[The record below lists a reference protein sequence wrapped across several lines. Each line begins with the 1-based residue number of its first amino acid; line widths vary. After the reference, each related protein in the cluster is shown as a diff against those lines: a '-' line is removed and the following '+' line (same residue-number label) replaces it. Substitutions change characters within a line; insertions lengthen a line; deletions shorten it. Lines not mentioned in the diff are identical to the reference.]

1 MATDVTLS
9 VDLIAATVFHL
20 PDSVGVSWSADQGVS
35 DAEALIE
42 FAGRACYE
50 TFDRP
55 NPRTAQT
62 DAYIRHVMEVGHLAL
77 LEHATATVY
86 VRGLSRSA
94 AHEFVRH
101 RHFSFSQLSQRF
113 VPSEESAVVVPPLI
127 AKDPELLSLFL
138 QTVDESRFAYQEI
151 LAALEDKLGEE
162 PNALLRKKQARQAA
176 RAILPN
182 ATESRLVATANYRA
196 WRHFIAM
203 RATEHADVEIRTLAV
218 ACLRL
223 LQEQAPTVF
232 GDFDI
237 TRLAD
242 GSEMAASP
250 MVLDI

>member
-1 MATDVTLS
+1 MATEVSLS
-9 VDLIAATVFHL
+9 VDLIAATSFSL
-20 PDSVGVSWSADQGVS
+20 PEGVGTPWVVDPEAT

-55 NPRTAQT
+55 NPRTAHT

-86 VRGLSRSA
+86 IRGLSRSA

-127 AKDPELLSLFL
+127 AKDPELNSLFL
-138 QTVDESRFAYQEI
+138 RTVDESRFAYQEI
-151 LAALEDKLGEE
+151 LNALEDKLAEE

-182 ATESRLVATANYRA
+182 AAESRLVATANYRA

-218 ACLRL
+218 SCLRL
-223 LQEQAPTVF
+223 LQRQAPAVF

-237 TRLAD
+237 SPLSD
-242 GSEMAASP
+242 GSEMAVSP